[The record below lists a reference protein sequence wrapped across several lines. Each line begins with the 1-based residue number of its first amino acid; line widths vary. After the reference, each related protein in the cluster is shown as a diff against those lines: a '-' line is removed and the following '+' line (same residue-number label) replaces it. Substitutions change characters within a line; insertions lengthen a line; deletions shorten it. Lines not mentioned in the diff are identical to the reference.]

1 MNRVALLIGA
11 THGGLQ
17 MVSKDIAK
25 IRHYLK
31 SLTGGAW
38 NDGEII
44 VLEDAS
50 IEAIDAKIQSLKKS
64 PPDFLLTYWSGH
76 GGYSSLKEELILEVT
91 PEKNLPESALLRLA
105 KKQLMIFDT
114 CSGILEEA
122 LLEAATESFK
132 QATARSLE
140 NIEAARMY
148 YEELIE
154 KSSGTQIAYSCS
166 ISENSNASNERGSF
180 FTDELIK
187 KSKSWSSHQ
196 QIKDFLTIKEATALA
211 TDFCSRYDQYPNMQG
226 PKIYSRSFYPFAISI

>member
-1 MNRVALLIGA
+1 M
-11 THGGLQ
+11 
-17 MVSKDIAK
+17 
-25 IRHYLK
+25 RHYLK

-38 NDGEII
+38 NDGEIK

-50 IEAIDAKIQSLKKS
+50 VEAIDAKIQSLKKS

-91 PEKNLPESALLRLA
+91 PKKDLPESALLKLA

-114 CSGILEEA
+114 CSVILKEA

-132 QATARSLE
+132 QATARSPE

-148 YEELIE
+148 YEKLIE
-154 KSSGTQIAYSCS
+154 KSGGTQIAYSCS
-166 ISENSNASNERGSF
+166 ISEYSNADSVRGSF

-187 KSKSWSSHQ
+187 KSKSWSANQ
-196 QIKDFLTIKEATALA
+196 RFKNFLTIKEATALA
-211 TDFCSRYDQYPNMQG
+211 TNFCSRYDQHPNMQG
-226 PKIYSRSFYPFAISI
+226 PKIHSHSFYPFAISI